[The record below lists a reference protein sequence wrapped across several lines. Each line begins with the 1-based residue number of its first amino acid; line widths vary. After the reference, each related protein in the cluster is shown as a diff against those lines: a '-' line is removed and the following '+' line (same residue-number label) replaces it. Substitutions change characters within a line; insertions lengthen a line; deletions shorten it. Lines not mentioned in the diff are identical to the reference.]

1 MDELDVLMVAAV
13 RYPWGEVVTG
23 RRHRYVYKVMADK
36 GITSRAGC
44 VDGFVGKSGT
54 FYSRQDATA
63 VAISARQVTS
73 DHRGDL
79 RSEDLW
85 PLTAAEKSAWTD
97 M

>member
-1 MDELDVLMVAAV
+1 MDEPDVLMVAAV

-44 VDGFVGKSGT
+44 IDGFVGKSGT
-54 FYSRQDATA
+54 FYSRQDATE
-63 VAISARQVTS
+63 VAIRAGQIAS

-79 RSEDLW
+79 NSEDLW
-85 PLTAAEKSAWTD
+85 PLTAAEKSAWHAT
-97 M
+97 